1 MPEDEEPAGGL
12 ETPSGMATPSGMH
25 SVTSTVPAGL
35 ETPAFAELR
44 KNRRQDSEAPAPG
57 PSVPRDLYQVIPE
70 RETTSKGFMGSSS
83 AYDMSSVGGPGVLGA
98 EDIGKKVSSIFAL
111 HSTQL
116 TVQRKV
122 GDVDVSM
129 DDDEMSQEQL
139 KAKYEAS
146 RSAASR
152 VHVPGADADRSG
164 FDDVVSD
171 QMKKRTKVQEPK
183 KGKGKEKE
191 KFKF

>member
-1 MPEDEEPAGGL
+1 MPEEDEPAGGL

-83 AYDMSSVGGPGVLGA
+83 AYDMSSVGAGVLGA
-98 EDIGKKVSSIFAL
+98 EDLGKKVSYNLLFA
-111 HSTQL
+111 
-116 TVQRKV
+116 
-122 GDVDVSM
+122 
-129 DDDEMSQEQL
+129 
-139 KAKYEAS
+139 
-146 RSAASR
+146 
-152 VHVPGADADRSG
+152 
-164 FDDVVSD
+164 
-171 QMKKRTKVQEPK
+171 
-183 KGKGKEKE
+183 
-191 KFKF
+191 